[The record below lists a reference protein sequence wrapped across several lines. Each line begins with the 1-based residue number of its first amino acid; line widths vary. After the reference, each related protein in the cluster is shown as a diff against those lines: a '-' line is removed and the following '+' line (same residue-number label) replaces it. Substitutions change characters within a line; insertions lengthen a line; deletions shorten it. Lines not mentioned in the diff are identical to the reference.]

1 MSGGLRH
8 YRDWLWVF
16 AFLSILIAYALWY
29 LQQNPP
35 FIYPLA
41 IAFSAAI
48 IFCALLA
55 LRPEYRQDLIR
66 RLLGLH
72 KRDLERG
79 GWFRR
84 YGKLAGILI
93 IINALIF
100 RLMVELQFV
109 SIQDVQA
116 ILLFIYIQM
125 ALGTVLL
132 VSFLRVAGKWLRYPL
147 IILLTLTLVL
157 VTIITAMILLELTL
171 H

>member
-1 MSGGLRH
+1 MSGRLRH

-16 AFLSILIAYALWY
+16 VFLSILIAYALWY

-41 IAFSAAI
+41 IAFFVAI
-48 IFCALLA
+48 IFLTLSA
-55 LRPEYRQDLIR
+55 LRPEYRQGIIR

-79 GWFRR
+79 GWFHR

-109 SIQDVQA
+109 STQDVQA

-132 VSFLRVAGKWLRYPL
+132 VSFLRVAGKWL
-147 IILLTLTLVL
+147 
-157 VTIITAMILLELTL
+157 
-171 H
+171 